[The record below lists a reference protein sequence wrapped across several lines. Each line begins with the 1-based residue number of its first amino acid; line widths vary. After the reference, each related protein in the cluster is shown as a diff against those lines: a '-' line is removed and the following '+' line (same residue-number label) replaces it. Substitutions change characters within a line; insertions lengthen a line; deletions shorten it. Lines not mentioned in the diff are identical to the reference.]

1 MGERALMPAR
11 DDGSGPGMG
20 GAQSV
25 PAGALVAPPPREH
38 APAPGQR
45 THGPSVPERSRISVL
60 DLGPGAAR
68 EDLD

>member
-1 MGERALMPAR
+1 MGERALMRAR

-38 APAPGQR
+38 APAP
-45 THGPSVPERSRISVL
+45 E
-60 DLGPGAAR
+60 
-68 EDLD
+68 